1 MKHQV
6 FVCADPRFEA
16 DMGNLV
22 KLLGHDLSQS
32 EPCKATVR
40 RDF

>member
-1 MKHQV
+1 MFMKHQV

-22 KLLGHDLSQS
+22 KLW
-32 EPCKATVR
+32 VMI
-40 RDF
+40 